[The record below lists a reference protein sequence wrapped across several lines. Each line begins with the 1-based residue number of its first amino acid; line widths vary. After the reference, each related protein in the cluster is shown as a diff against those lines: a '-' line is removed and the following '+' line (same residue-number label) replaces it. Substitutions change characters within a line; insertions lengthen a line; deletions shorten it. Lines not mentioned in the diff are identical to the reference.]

1 MIGPI
6 YRFIKDSFKELNPW
20 HNIKL
25 FHTNVKGDILAGIT
39 VAIIALPM
47 ALAFGEMSQLG
58 PVAGLWGA
66 IAGGIIGGFFG
77 GCVVGMS
84 GPTAPKAAQ
93 IATFMSVI
101 VGGSEDPYVAAFS
114 IIFLSGLIMIFIS
127 MLKISKF
134 IHYIPYSV
142 VAGFMCGI
150 GVIVILTQINA
161 FVGLPNEKSI
171 HAVFKNLGA
180 TIQNINIEALFVA
193 VPSLLILFLWR
204 PIVSKYNFLKSVPS
218 PLIALIVGT
227 GIASFM
233 ELKIP
238 LIGEAMNQSTSSDIF
253 SFYFPDFTQLAA
265 FLGPAFALAGLAIL
279 DSLLSCKVAD
289 NMTGSRHSSDRET
302 FGQGMAN
309 MAAGLFGG
317 VTTATATMRTVAN
330 IKFGGKTPLSSIIHG
345 LTLLGILLGLGF
357 LVENIPNACLA
368 AILFKVGIDILDYRI
383 LAVLRKIPI
392 TDFCVFVV
400 VLFVTVY
407 SDLMIAVGI
416 GFLLAFLSYF
426 KDFVTILR
434 SGHKHKIIPFQE
446 SELISMESVPKKLN
460 SSTISFL
467 RLEGSFFFGSTEP
480 VISAY
485 KNSQKHKFLIIDI
498 TNISSIDLSGIYAL
512 EDLVLNAQ
520 KNNITVFVFN
530 TNPDIKS
537 TIEKVG
543 FIKNI
548 GKENYKE
555 EKDFIN
561 SLGAIS

>member
-1 MIGPI
+1 MIE
-6 YRFIKDSFKELNPW
+6 FIKNCFRELNPW
-20 HNIKL
+20 HNLRL
-25 FHTNVKGDILAGIT
+25 FHTNVRGDILAGIT

-66 IAGGIIGGFFG
+66 IAGGIVGGLFG

-101 VGGSEDPYVAAFS
+101 IGSSEDPYAAAFS

-150 GVIVILTQINA
+150 GLIVILTQINA
-161 FVGLPNEKSI
+161 FLGLPNEKNI

-180 TIQNINIEALFVA
+180 SIQNLNIEALYIA
-193 VPSLLILFLWR
+193 IPSLLILFLWN
-204 PIVSKYNFLKSVPS
+204 PVVNKYTFLKNIPS

-227 GIASFM
+227 GTAYFM
-233 ELKIP
+233 ELNVP
-238 LIGEAMNQSTSSDIF
+238 LIGEAMNQSKSADVF
-253 SFYFPDFTQLAA
+253 SFYIPDFTLLGT
-265 FLGPAFALAGLAIL
+265 FIGPAFALAGLAVL

-330 IKFGGKTPLSSIIHG
+330 IKFGGKTPLSSIVHG
-345 LTLLGILLGLGF
+345 LTLLAILLGLGF

-383 LAVLRKIPI
+383 LSVLKKIPI
-392 TDFCVFVV
+392 TDLFIFIV
-400 VLFVTVY
+400 VLFVTIY
-407 SDLMIAVGI
+407 ADLMIAVGM
-416 GFLLAFLSYF
+416 GFVLALCRYF
-426 KDFVTILR
+426 KEFVSTLR
-434 SGHKHKIIPFQE
+434 FGHKHKMIPFLE
-446 SELISMESVPKKLN
+446 SGLISNDYINKDFDY
-460 SSTISFL
+460 SSINFFK
-467 RLEGSFFFGSTEP
+467 LEGPLFFGSTELF
-480 VISAY
+480 INTY
-485 KNSQKHKFLIIDI
+485 KNSQKHKFLVVDI
-498 TNISSIDLSGIYAL
+498 SNISTLDLSGIYAL

-520 KNNITVFVFN
+520 KNNINVLVFN
-530 TNPDIKS
+530 TNPSIKS
-537 TIEKVG
+537 AIDKVG

-555 EKDFIN
+555 SKKIIN
-561 SLGAIS
+561 SLVTIS